1 MAYTVLARKYRSRN
15 FDELVGQD
23 AVVTTLRNA
32 ITSGRVHHGYLLTG
46 TRGVGKTSTARILAK
61 ALNCLASDSPTIT
74 PCGEC
79 DSCLAIASGD
89 DIDVIEIDAASN
101 TGVEG
106 IRDLRSN
113 ANYRPARSRFKIYII
128 DEVHML
134 STGAFN
140 ALLKTLEEPPG
151 HVKFILATT
160 DPQKVPATVQ
170 SRVQRFDFKSIGVGD
185 IVGELQR
192 ILSAEGVEADE
203 VVLRRIARL
212 AAGSMRDALSLLD
225 QLLSIGAG
233 TLSSELIDE
242 ILPSPHDEKLSDL
255 IDQLAARDPAGA
267 LVAFDR
273 ALEGGHTLERFC
285 EAMVEQL
292 RALMLLAVCGA
303 DTDLVDIPAAAQT
316 RWVEQSQR
324 FDAQTF
330 VYMIAVLEDLRRQ
343 VRFSG
348 TGRALADAAIVRL
361 ASMQLYS
368 SLDRL
373 LDQTGSD
380 TTMSNPATSAP
391 SAGRTEK
398 KKSPPSDAD
407 IQPSVAV
414 KARDPQP
421 APPVRASS
429 AEASPPAPA
438 RVRGRGSVTQEE
450 RRIATHDP
458 VVRHVLQRF
467 DAVPIN
473 IERIVGG
480 TEAETTDAS
489 PDD

>member
-61 ALNCLASDSPTIT
+61 ALNCLAADSPTIT

-79 DSCLAIASGD
+79 DSCESIASGD
-89 DIDVIEIDAASN
+89 DVDVIEIDAASN
-101 TGVEG
+101 TGVDN

-160 DPQKVPATVQ
+160 EPQKVPATIQ

-192 ILSAEGVEADE
+192 ILSAEGVDADE
-203 VVLRRIARL
+203 AVLRRVARL

-255 IDQLAARDPAGA
+255 IDQLAARDAAGA

-285 EAMVEQL
+285 EVMVEQL

-303 DTDLVDIPAAAQT
+303 DTDLVDVPAAAQS

-324 FDAQTF
+324 FDAHTF

-361 ASMQLYS
+361 ASMHLYS

-380 TTMSNPATSAP
+380 TTRPQPKPVPSAP
-391 SAGRTEK
+391 PTGRTAGRTAGRTGK
-398 KKSPPSDAD
+398 KKPPPSDAD
-407 IQPSVAV
+407 IQPPVAV
-414 KARDPQP
+414 KAQVPQSVLP
-421 APPVRASS
+421 S
-429 AEASPPAPA
+429 APA
-438 RVRGRGSVTQEE
+438 RIRGRGSVTQEE

-473 IERIVGG
+473 IERIAGG
-480 TEAETTDAS
+480 TEAGATDAS